1 MKRCMHKALEYW
13 HINIMMMIRIITI
26 ILLAFC
32 LMIGQGL
39 FPVSAQEQEWVLL
52 IWPLIPDD
60 KGQVGS
66 LSLQSSLFATS
77 FWTNNCEVLF

>member
-1 MKRCMHKALEYW
+1 
-13 HINIMMMIRIITI
+13 
-26 ILLAFC
+26 
-32 LMIGQGL
+32 MIGQGL

-52 IWPLIPDD
+52 IRPLIPDD
-60 KGQVGS
+60 KGQVDS